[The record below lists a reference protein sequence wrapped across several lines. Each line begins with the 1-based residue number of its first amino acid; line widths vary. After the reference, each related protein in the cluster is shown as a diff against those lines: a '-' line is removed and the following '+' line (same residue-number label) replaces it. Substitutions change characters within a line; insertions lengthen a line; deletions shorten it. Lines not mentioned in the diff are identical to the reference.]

1 MSTKD
6 SAEVRS
12 IVGGR
17 TSEIDADRFAR
28 ALSPALSADRIS
40 DGLYRVTSGEET
52 YTVSLDSGACD
63 CPDHQFRGDEY
74 ACKHALLAAL
84 SEVISEG
91 APRTE
96 FVACVVGFAREHGC
110 PEGNDRLC
118 DGPLGPRLPC
128 PSCIDGLRSES
139 IDEFD
144 VWQAVVTEDRA

>member
-12 IVGGR
+12 IATG
-17 TSEIDADRFAR
+17 SAPSIDTDRFAR

-40 DGLYRVTSGEET
+40 AGLYRVASGEET
-52 YTVSLDSGACD
+52 YTVGLDSGACD
-63 CPDHQFRGDEY
+63 CPDHQFRGSEY

-91 APRTE
+91 APRSE
-96 FVACVVGFAREHGC
+96 FVARVAGFAREHGC
-110 PEGNDRLC
+110 PSGNDRLC

-128 PSCIDGLRSES
+128 PACCDGLRSSE
-139 IDEFD
+139 IDEWT